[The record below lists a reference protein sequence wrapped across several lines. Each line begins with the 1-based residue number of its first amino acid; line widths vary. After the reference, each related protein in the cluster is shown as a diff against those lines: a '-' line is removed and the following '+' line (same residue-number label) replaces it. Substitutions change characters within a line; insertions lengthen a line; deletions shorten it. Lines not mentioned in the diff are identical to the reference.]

1 MMIATFFNEDGNHV
15 NRDSIE
21 LDPCLEKSIEAAER
35 MFSNNKIM
43 LLTKGN
49 HFASFSV
56 VMDVTRYRKD
66 DKKKEKPI
74 ISKVNARLII
84 SHPV

>member
-1 MMIATFFNEDGNHV
+1 MMIATFFNEDGNQV
-15 NRDSIE
+15 NRDPIQ
-21 LDPCLEKSIEAAER
+21 LDPCLEKSIESVEQMFAA
-35 MFSNNKIM
+35 NKIE
-43 LLTKGN
+43 LLTKGR

-74 ISKVNARLII
+74 INKVNARLLI
-84 SHPV
+84 SHPA